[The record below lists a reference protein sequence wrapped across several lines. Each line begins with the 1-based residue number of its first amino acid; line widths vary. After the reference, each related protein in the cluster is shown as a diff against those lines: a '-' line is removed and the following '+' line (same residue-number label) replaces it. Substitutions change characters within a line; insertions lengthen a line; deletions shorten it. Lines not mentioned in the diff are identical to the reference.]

1 MKSPDWHRGFSNFRC
16 AVHSHHSTECAPDWN
31 DLAGHHKQE
40 YPPLLTQGF
49 HRMTVGELREL
60 CVTKFPASKVR
71 GDIMAGFEAI
81 YERAI
86 AVGIEG
92 EVWIDG
98 SFLTNKIDP
107 LDVDL
112 IILTDAHFR
121 DNGTPV
127 QQEFIEWLISNEDDP
142 KKSFLCHTDAVLL
155 FPLGSPWYGLNALSK
170 KHWEENVYVF
180 SVASHEPKGIAV
192 IKIEA
197 GTQLTMTLS
206 SDEVQP

>member
-1 MKSPDWHRGFSNFRC
+1 VC
-16 AVHSHHSTECAPDWN
+16 PDWN

-40 YPPLLTQGF
+40 FPPLLAQGF
-49 HRMTVGELREL
+49 HQMTVGELREL
-60 CVTKFPASKVR
+60 TVSKFQDSKVR
-71 GDIMAGFEAI
+71 GEIMAGFETI

-86 AVGIEG
+86 SVGIEG
-92 EVWIDG
+92 EAWVDG

-107 LDVDL
+107 DDVDFIVL
-112 IILTDAHFR
+112 ADAHFR
-121 DNGTPV
+121 DNGTPE

-142 KKSFLCHTDAVLL
+142 KKSFLCHTDVVLL
-155 FPLGSPWYGLNALSK
+155 YAPDSPWYELNSRSK
-170 KHWEENVYVF
+170 EHWEENVYGF